1 MKTQNDTRNI
11 PIAPKGTK
19 ATKSTGTGDLV
30 HLDESCPDTLT
41 WWQEQYFK
49 FEVTTSPASQRAQRR
64 DITHFILYMFRED
77 GSDDR
82 ARWTPRLSG
91 AFQSYLKSVIDE
103 NTGRRQWGDSSVK
116 RTMTHLKAFSK
127 WINKLLPFPLGD
139 PMVKISTSIPGT
151 GLEIE
156 RALTPAERRRILD
169 VADLLPVTGGR
180 SRDRSRHRKKTE
192 LERPQRKGFRPYR
205 NRAII
210 YTLVETGMRRAGV
223 INITLI
229 DIELNKQ
236 IIRTREKCDIE
247 HSYHISKE
255 GVEAIQDYLEHERQQ
270 DHEKWQSITLF
281 LAASTN
287 GRGNGTITH
296 RVINTIWNDVCQAAG
311 IEGKTPHSARH
322 AMGRII
328 IEKTGNIA
336 AVQRQLGHRNAK
348 YSMQYAR
355 ITGDEL
361 NAILDKRG

>member
-1 MKTQNDTRNI
+1 MSRQNDTRNNTI
-11 PIAPKGTK
+11 STK
-19 ATKSTGTGDLV
+19 VSKSSRTGDLV

-49 FEVTTSPASQRAQRR
+49 FEVTTAPASQRAQRR
-64 DITHFILYMFRED
+64 DITHFILFMLRED

-116 RTMTHLKAFSK
+116 RTMTHLKTFSK
-127 WINKLLPFPLGD
+127 WIHKLRPFPLGD
-139 PMVKISTSIPGT
+139 PNTKILASMPGT

-156 RALTPAERRRILD
+156 RALTPSERRRLLD
-169 VADLLPVTGGR
+169 AADLLPVTGGR
-180 SRDRSRHRKKTE
+180 SRDRNRHRKTTE

-210 YTLVETGMRRAGV
+210 YCLIETGMRRAGV
-223 INITLI
+223 VNITLV
-229 DIELNKQ
+229 DFELHKQ
-236 IIRTREKCDIE
+236 IIWVKEKE
-247 HSYHISKE
+247 GNYHTYHISQE
-255 GVEAIQDYLEHERQQ
+255 GVKAIQDYLVHERQN
-270 DHEKWQSITLF
+270 DHDKWQSNSLF
-281 LAASTN
+281 LAAKTN
-287 GRGNGTITH
+287 GRGNGTLTH
-296 RVINTIWNDVCQAAG
+296 RVINTIWNEVCQAAG

-328 IEKTGNIA
+328 IEKTGNVA
-336 AVQRQLGHRNAK
+336 AVQRQLGHSNAK

-361 NAILDKRG
+361 RDILDKRG